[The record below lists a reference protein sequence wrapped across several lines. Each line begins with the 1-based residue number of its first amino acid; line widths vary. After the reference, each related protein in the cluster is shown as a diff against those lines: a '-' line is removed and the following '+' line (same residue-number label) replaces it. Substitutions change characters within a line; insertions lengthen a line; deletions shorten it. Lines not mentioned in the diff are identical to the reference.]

1 APASANA
8 MTEDEKTQKEAAE
21 NDDEGDEVFTLSD
34 MLKQNEQLTDTADA
48 VLGDASD
55 THCSHAM
62 GYFRQA
68 VYACLTCTPQALEK
82 PETRAGF
89 CLACSYNCHQEHE
102 LVELYT
108 KRAFRCDCGN
118 DKFPKTNP
126 CKLETNKAPT
136 NPRNVYSQN
145 YGGRYCN
152 CHRPFPDPERTT
164 PEVMVQCVICED
176 WLHEEHISAAVASA
190 DEAKPV
196 ATAGSDSASTKTD
209 TTSAPAGDAVVAPTS
224 SNTVS
229 PDQFDELICLD
240 CMKKHPF
247 LLAYTVEDPAT
258 EQVESKEAGDKV
270 EEKQPIE
277 CALKA
282 KQQQLEA
289 EGGTALRPTFWPHE
303 WRENL
308 CQCSTCVALLE
319 KHGIAFLMDP
329 EDTLHAYEASGRE
342 RKRASNEEQAQHAL
356 ASTLSHEQQVEV
368 AIGYNHMKNSLQ
380 QYLAGFA
387 ADGKVVR
394 PQDIESF
401 FEGLKQRK
409 RQKTEL

>member
-1 APASANA
+1 MGEHETKEATAAAAASAPPPAQPAQPNASAEVPALANA
-8 MTEDEKTQKEAAE
+8 MAEDDKTQKEADE

-62 GYFRQA
+62 GYFRQ
-68 VYACLTCTPQALEK
+68 
-82 PETRAGF
+82 
-89 CLACSYNCHQEHE
+89 
-102 LVELYT
+102 
-108 KRAFRCDCGN
+108 
-118 DKFPKTNP
+118 
-126 CKLETNKAPT
+126 TNKAPT

-152 CHRPFPDPERTT
+152 CHRPFPDPERTA

-176 WLHEEHISAAVASA
+176 WLHEEHISAGLSSA

-196 ATAGSDSASTKTD
+196 AIAASPSAGSDSASSKTD

-224 SNTVS
+224 SNIVS

-247 LLAYTVEDPAT
+247 LLAYTLEDPAT
-258 EQVESKEAGDKV
+258 EEVEGEEAGDKV
-270 EEKQPIE
+270 EEKHPIE

-289 EGGTALRPTFWPHE
+289 EGGTTLRPTFWPHE

-329 EDTLHAYEASGRE
+329 EDTLHAYEANGRE
-342 RKRASNEEQAQHAL
+342 RKRASDEEQAQHAM

-387 ADGKVVR
+387 AGGKVVR

-401 FEGLKQRK
+401 FEELKQRK